1 MNKKQPDLTKSGIF
15 YSADSSTLTSG
26 SVSISSKLSKVIFI
40 WQFAN
45 YIFKGVP
52 FLSKIML

>member
-1 MNKKQPDLTKSGIF
+1 MNKKQPDLIKSGIF

-26 SVSISSKLSKVIFI
+26 SASISSNVLKVIFI

-45 YIFKGVP
+45 SIVKGVP
-52 FLSKIML
+52 FLSNVML